1 VTETSRLSKLA
12 IGVAW
17 VALAIFGGLGVLVR
31 FTQGHEPAAYG
42 SYVVWGLWV
51 ASYIFFIGLSA
62 GAFLLSSLVYVFG
75 VKQLEP
81 AGKVSLF
88 VAVVTLLMALL
99 TIFFDLGRMW
109 RFYRVFTNPNF
120 GSMMAWMVWLYTAYF
135 LLVLAEL
142 WMAMRPDL
150 ARQQQAPGL
159 RGAVARALAR
169 SRGPLTPAEE
179 ADGRQWLK
187 VLGGFGVPLA
197 VAFHGGVGS
206 LFATIS
212 AHPYWGTPLMPILFL
227 TGALVSGGGLLAF
240 VVAAFWPRRDTRF
253 QTMLGYL
260 GRVVVALLALDMVLE
275 WAEFSIPMWYGVGPE
290 RNLMM
295 YILFGPFWYVFWGVH
310 LLMGTAIPLY
320 LLLRRGREPWAV
332 GSAGLLVAATF
343 LAVRLNMV
351 IPALITPNLSELQ
364 RSFYDTRLRFTYVP
378 SLFEWQLI
386 AGMVA
391 FGVALFYVGQRYLP
405 LMHQDRRPAS

>member
-1 VTETSRLSKLA
+1 MNETSRRTKLVVGLLW
-12 IGVAW
+12 I
-17 VALAIFGGLGVLVR
+17 ALAIFGGLGVLTR
-31 FTQGHEPAAYG
+31 FLQGHEPAAYG

-51 ASYIFFIGLSA
+51 SSYIYFIGLSA

-81 AGKVSLF
+81 AGKISLF
-88 VAVVTLLMALL
+88 VAGVTLLMALL

-109 RFYRVFTNPNF
+109 RFYRVFTSPNF
-120 GSMMAWMVWLYTAYF
+120 RSMMAWMVWLYTAYF

-142 WMAMRPDL
+142 WVAMRPDL
-150 ARQQQAPGL
+150 ARQQQASGA
-159 RGAVARALAR
+159 RGTFARMLAR
-169 SRGPLTPAEE
+169 SRGPLTPAED

-187 VLGGFGVPLA
+187 VLGGFGIPLA
-197 VAFHGGVGS
+197 IAFHGGVGS
-206 LFATIS
+206 LFATVS
-212 AHPYWGTPLMPILFL
+212 AHAYWNTPLMPILFL

-240 VVAAFWPRRDTRF
+240 VVAAFWPQRDRVF
-253 QTMLGYL
+253 HSMLAYL
-260 GRVVVALLALDMVLE
+260 GRVVVALLVLDLVLE

-310 LLMGTAIPLY
+310 LFAGSAIPLY

-332 GSAGLLVAATF
+332 GSAGLLVALTF

-351 IPALITPNLSELQ
+351 IPALIDPNLSELQ
-364 RSFYDTRLRFTYVP
+364 NAFYDTRLRFTYIP

-391 FGVALFYVGQRYLP
+391 LGIALFYLGQRYLP
-405 LMHQDRRPAS
+405 LMQRERRPA